1 MESKQSF
8 GIQMVPR
15 HGESTKAKGFQ
26 MFFGNGLGISVQ
38 FGDGRGENQ
47 FGFLYCDQ
55 ESVDERGGVE
65 NTTAEIAVFRAH
77 IDNQVTSG
85 FYPLSKYDDVVGY
98 VTPDKVG
105 KVIGILANEPD
116 ATRALGPGDPLG
128 FRKILEEERDDE

>member
-15 HGESTKAKGFQ
+15 HGEPTKAKGFQ

-55 ESVDERGGVE
+55 ESVDECGGVE

-77 IDNQVTSG
+77 IDNRVTSG
-85 FYPLSKYDDVVGY
+85 FYPLSEHDDVVGY

-116 ATRALGPGDPLG
+116 TTRAHGPGDPLG
-128 FRKILEEERDDE
+128 LRKILQGDSDGE